1 MTEFG
6 PPYLKI
12 NSAFKRNASIPGNP
26 VIPGEWS
33 CPEFEYLANLP
44 WRWTEK
50 IDGTNIRLWWEGQTV
65 TLGGRTDRAQIPAS
79 IVEAVAKLGLMDPG
93 SWQVKWPWL
102 TPQVD
107 ELRPSVTL
115 YGEGYGA
122 GIQKGGG
129 NYRSDAGFILFDVRV
144 GHWWLEPY
152 AVQEIADYFGLD
164 TVPAYGVASPSVM
177 WEVIK
182 HEGLKSHF
190 PGVEMEGIVGTPAVP
205 LQTRSGHRLIM
216 KMKQRDWTE
225 YARVHNVI

>member
-6 PPYLKI
+6 PPYIKI
-12 NSAFKRNASIPGNP
+12 NSAFKRDTSIPGNP

-33 CPEFEYLANLP
+33 QPEFEYLSGLP

-50 IDGTNIRLWWEGQTV
+50 IDGTNIRLWWDGQTV

-79 IVEAVAKLGLMDPG
+79 IVEAVAKLGLMEPG
-93 SWQVKWPWL
+93 NWGFKWP
-102 TPQVD
+102 PEPNDGSAV
-107 ELRPSVTL
+107 SVTL

-129 NYRSDAGFILFDVRV
+129 NYRPDAGFILFDVKV
-144 GHWWLEPY
+144 GQWWLGPA
-152 AVQEIADYFGLD
+152 AVQEVADYFGID
-164 TVPAYGVASPSVM
+164 TVPSWGTSSPVVA

-182 HEGLKSHF
+182 HQGLKSMW
-190 PGVEMEGIVGTPAVP
+190 PNVEMEGIVGTPATP
-205 LQTRSGHRLIM
+205 LFTRSGQRLIM

-225 YARVHNVI
+225 YAKVHNVR